1 MTKKGKGPGRAGSAG
16 APQIL
21 SRTADKEVDSKML
34 CDRLVV
40 SGVDQGDKSHA
51 EMKSRVV
58 QVPVA

>member
-40 SGVDQGDKSHA
+40 SGVDQGVRA
-51 EMKSRVV
+51 MLR
-58 QVPVA
+58 